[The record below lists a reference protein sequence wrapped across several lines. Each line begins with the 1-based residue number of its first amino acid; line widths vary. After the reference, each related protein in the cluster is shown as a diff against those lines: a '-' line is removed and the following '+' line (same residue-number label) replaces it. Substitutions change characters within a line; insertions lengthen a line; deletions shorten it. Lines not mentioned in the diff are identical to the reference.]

1 MKCATL
7 NEILRCPLL
16 PDVEPQV
23 QRALVSDC
31 WRVTVWSPGLYL
43 SFDGASSAEKTIE
56 FWNAW
61 MQPLHDLKAE
71 RERQAARIAELEAQ
85 VAFLQ
90 GGLHKNDDTVKWVRK
105 PIPRSGDAP

>member
-1 MKCATL
+1 MT
-7 NEILRCPLL
+7 EILKCPLL

-23 QRALVSDC
+23 QRAFVSDY

-90 GGLHKNDDTVKWVRK
+90 GAVHKNDDTVKWARK
-105 PIPRSGDAP
+105 PLPRSGDAP